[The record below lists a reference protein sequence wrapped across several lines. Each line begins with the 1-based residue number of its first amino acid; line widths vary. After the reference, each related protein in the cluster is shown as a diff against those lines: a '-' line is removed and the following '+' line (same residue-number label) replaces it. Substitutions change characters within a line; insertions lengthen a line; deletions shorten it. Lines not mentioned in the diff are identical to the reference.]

1 VVGDS
6 LREQDGRSCSY
17 PREDIK
23 SASVVLGL
31 KHGYQGEMH
40 EYGGGVRS
48 PAALVASVRF
58 EERAPEEAAKVLGQ
72 IT

>member
-1 VVGDS
+1 
-6 LREQDGRSCSY
+6 
-17 PREDIK
+17 
-23 SASVVLGL
+23 
-31 KHGYQGEMH
+31 MH

-48 PAALVASVRF
+48 AALVASVRF